1 MLSPVVRYGH
11 LSCHWDVRPCSD
23 WEDHIEPFPV
33 ACLQDNSLD
42 VSSLVLI
49 PSREARNVDWFEP
62 NTRHAGKSRNLIY
75 ESDVHA
81 LTPVICLLSGF
92 ISDVFLTSKPWCC
105 FPRKPRDLEMIDSV
119 FLSHL
124 RTLSCV
130 LCASTPSRCHHLKRV
145 IHKPLHETI

>member
-62 NTRHAGKSRNLIY
+62 NTRHAGKSRNLMY

-81 LTPVICLLSGF
+81 LTPVIYLLSEF
-92 ISDVFLTSKPWCC
+92 ISDVFPFDVETMMLLSSKTSWFRGDWLGFLKPFTYLVMCVMC
-105 FPRKPRDLEMIDSV
+105 FHFFQMSSSQDGDL
-119 FLSHL
+119 
-124 RTLSCV
+124 
-130 LCASTPSRCHHLKRV
+130 
-145 IHKPLHETI
+145 